1 MKKSILV
8 STEDI
13 AETAE
18 FVIVKFT
25 EVIDGALTVS
35 LEKGIKNADGDI
47 IRFEKLNSLTDFMI
61 QTQNHS

>member
-1 MKKSILV
+1 MVKNILV

-25 EVIDGALTVS
+25 EIVDGVLTVS
-35 LEKGIKNADGDI
+35 IEKGIKNTDGDI
-47 IRFEKLNSLTDFMI
+47 IRFEKP
-61 QTQNHS
+61 

>member
-1 MKKSILV
+1 MFRRDYYVKEQSNGKNILV

-25 EVIDGALTVS
+25 EVIDGTLTVS
-35 LEKGIKNADGDI
+35 LEKGIKDADGDI
-47 IRFEKLNSLTDFMI
+47 IRFEKL
-61 QTQNHS
+61 

>member
-61 QTQNHS
+61 QPQNYS